1 METIVTWLVDQVW
14 STGLVVFALG
24 AGLFFTLMT
33 KFVQFRYF
41 KEMIMLLFEGKNSDH
56 GISSFQAFCLAL
68 SGRVGI
74 GNIAGVATAIAFGG
88 PGAVFWMWVM
98 ALLGGASAFIES
110 TLAQVYKSKIGTQY
124 RGGTPYFI
132 EKGLKIKWF
141 AILVAIVV
149 TISYGILLPGVQ
161 SNSIASGF
169 ENVFGINKSISGI
182 IIVALLAVIIFGGVK
197 RIATVADKAVP
208 FMAIGYVAVTLIV
221 LFANFS
227 EIPAMFSLIISS
239 AFGAHE
245 AFGGIVGAAIS
256 WGVRRAVFSNVAG
269 VGEAT
274 YSSAA
279 AEVSH
284 PAKQGLVQAFSVYI
298 DTIVVCTATAFM
310 ILISGMYSVT
320 PEGKAPIVDNMKG
333 IDAGPI
339 YTQSA
344 VEAVLPGFGGI
355 FISIA
360 IFFFAFTTLM
370 AYYYIAETTLVYL
383 DKHTKFRWLNF
394 VLKIGLL
401 GMVYIGSV
409 ESVSFIWALG
419 DLGIGSMAWLNL
431 AAILLLSKPALK
443 VLKDY
448 DSQKKAGLDPIFD
461 PRKVGIENADFWI
474 DKCDEMNSKNKLT
487 AILDP
492 KEAVI
497 EHANSLI
504 NKEDKVTRK
513 TPLNK

>member
-1 METIVTWLVDQVW
+1 M
-14 STGLVVFALG
+14 
-24 AGLFFTLMT
+24 
-33 KFVQFRYF
+33 
-41 KEMIMLLFEGKNSDH
+41 
-56 GISSFQAFCLAL
+56 
-68 SGRVGI
+68 
-74 GNIAGVATAIAFGG
+74 
-88 PGAVFWMWVM
+88 
-98 ALLGGASAFIES
+98 
-110 TLAQVYKSKIGTQY
+110 
-124 RGGTPYFI
+124 
-132 EKGLKIKWF
+132 
-141 AILVAIVV
+141 

-182 IIVALLAVIIFGGVK
+182 IIVVLLGVIIFGGVK

-448 DSQKKAGLDPIFD
+448 DSQKKLVWIRYLTLEKLALKMLIF
-461 PRKVGIENADFWI
+461 G
-474 DKCDEMNSKNKLT
+474 
-487 AILDP
+487 
-492 KEAVI
+492 
-497 EHANSLI
+497 LI
-504 NKEDKVTRK
+504 NVMK
-513 TPLNK
+513 